1 MGTRRL
7 ARELALKVLF
17 QIEFSPEK
25 LKDLWP
31 RFWEEYEAD
40 AEVHLFTQ
48 TLVEG
53 TMRNLK
59 EIDSVIERCSTNW
72 KVSRMASVDRN
83 ILREATYEI
92 LYHEE
97 IPASVT
103 MNEAVEIAKKYGTE
117 DSPSF
122 INGILD
128 KIAKE
133 KVS

>member
-17 QIEFSPEK
+17 QVEFSPEK
-25 LKDLWP
+25 LKELWT
-31 RFWEEYEAD
+31 RFWEEF
-40 AEVHLFTQ
+40 EVDEEVRVFTQ

-53 TMRNLK
+53 TLRNLK
-59 EIDSVIERCSTNW
+59 EIDNVIERCSTNW

-83 ILREATYEI
+83 LLREATYEI

-117 DSPSF
+117 ESPSF

-133 KVS
+133 KTQ